1 MCSQR
6 PTRPAHDPARPFPMP
21 PSLARWPGWLL
32 LVLLAAL
39 PLSATAQH
47 DGLLRLNG
55 DTALLLD
62 RLRVQGALPAP
73 ADGFHHPQR
82 APQAQAL
89 FDTAQAAPNLSS
101 PQQRTIDRLRHE
113 QPAPG
118 AAWINRQWGALY
130 RDGHTFLHSEGDGYR
145 LTLEPVYNGYRGPV
159 QHSGTDPR
167 AADTAWRNSRGVRA
181 TGHLGRVYFDTYAS
195 ENQAQDIR
203 NEFPANRQELVNT
216 APRFGFVLQPQGN
229 TTYDY
234 FEAVGMVG
242 LDLTPVDIQF
252 GRLNRH
258 WGYGMNSLVLSNYGS
273 PHEQLRI
280 QAQRGAFQYT
290 TLYTRFIDASR
301 VARQR
306 EGADVVQPRR
316 YAALHRLAYAPS
328 PRLTVGLFEATVFSR
343 RDAPGAPPKAVQAH
357 YLSPLIGVR
366 SIQSMAG
373 GPHNTI
379 TGLDARWQVVRG
391 LEAHAQLALN
401 DWSVQ
406 HLGTD
411 YWRNQ
416 WAGLVGLNIAP
427 ASLSAWS
434 LHVEGS
440 RIRPFFYAGRFSLDA
455 FAHWSDPIGHSAGPN
470 SYDVSARLAY
480 RPQHRWRAGLWYH
493 RTWRGRGTDDRNV
506 GGDIRRS
513 TDTRVSDRV
522 AMLSGIRQVEDALD
536 MHLGFEIGLG
546 LLIEGQ
552 LRVLRTDDAETGT
565 DTFIAPALGIRWN
578 APFTPRRF

>member
-1 MCSQR
+1 
-6 PTRPAHDPARPFPMP
+6 MP
-21 PSLARWPGWLL
+21 PSLARWTGWLL
-32 LVLLAAL
+32 LAVLAAL
-39 PLSATAQH
+39 PLSATAQQ

-62 RLRVQGALPAP
+62 RLRVQRALPAP
-73 ADGFHHPQR
+73 ANGSHHPQR
-82 APQAQAL
+82 AKQAQAL
-89 FDTAQAAPNLSS
+89 LDTAQTAPNL
-101 PQQRTIDRLRHE
+101 PLAQQCTIDRLRHE

-118 AAWINRQWGALY
+118 ASWINRQWGALY
-130 RDGHTFLHSEGDGYR
+130 RDGHTFLHSKGDGYR

-159 QHSGTDPR
+159 QHSGSDPR

-195 ENQAQDIR
+195 ENQRQALR
-203 NEFPANRQELVNT
+203 NEFNGVRNGF
-216 APRFGFVLQPQGN
+216 APRTGFGLQNPED
-229 TTYDY
+229 TFYDY
-234 FEAVGMVG
+234 FDATGIIGIG
-242 LDLTPVDIQF
+242 LGQVDAQF
-252 GRLNRH
+252 GRTRRH
-258 WGYGMNSLVLSNYGS
+258 WGYGMNSLVLTNYAS
-273 PHEQLRI
+273 PYEQLRV
-280 QAQRGAFQYT
+280 QATHGPFRYT
-290 TLYTRFIDASR
+290 TTLARFIDASP
-301 VARQR
+301 VERQR
-306 EGADVVQPRR
+306 EGADIVRPRR
-316 YAALHRLAYAPS
+316 YAAFHRLAYAPS

-366 SIQSMAG
+366 SLQSMAG
-373 GPHNTI
+373 SPHNTI
-379 TGLDARWQVVRG
+379 TGLDARWQIVRG
-391 LEAHAQLALN
+391 LETHAQLALN

-411 YWRNQ
+411 HWRNQ
-416 WAGLVGLNIAP
+416 WAGLVGVNLAP

-440 RIRPFFYAGRFSLDA
+440 RIRPFFYAGSFSFDT
-455 FAHWSDPIGHSAGPN
+455 FAHWGDPVGHSAGPN

-493 RTWRGRGTDDRNV
+493 RTWRGRGTDERNV

-536 MHLGFEIGLG
+536 VHLGFEIGPD

-552 LRVLRTDDAETGT
+552 LRILRTNDAETGT
-565 DTFIAPALGIRWN
+565 DTFVAPALGIRWN